1 MHDCTCRLFRMPL
14 NNSPNVG
21 RLASGHLPSRIPHD
35 LEGDNS
41 VLTESTTEKYQQ
53 ILQSARQLFESEPDW
68 VTFFREILGVD
79 GVVRRQ
85 FTRLEDLTAFEK
97 STEFD
102 QIQKWLVKL
111 REQKNSTDTESEP
124 TRVITVRL
132 PKSMHEY
139 LRTEAHDL
147 RTSMNKLCIS
157 KLLQVI
163 EQDLIPTERT
173 SGGPSRINKPAP
185 QPTTAGIGTGIGTS
199 HGTSHIGHTSHA
211 SHTTHVGHSGHSN
224 NPISSTQPTFRS
236 ASGF

>member
-1 MHDCTCRLFRMPL
+1 M
-14 NNSPNVG
+14 
-21 RLASGHLPSRIPHD
+21 
-35 LEGDNS
+35 
-41 VLTESTTEKYQQ
+41 LTQSTEKYQP
-53 ILQSARQLFESEPDW
+53 ILQTARQLYDTEPDW

-79 GVVRRQ
+79 GIVRRQ
-85 FTRLEDLTAFEK
+85 FTRLEDLNAFEK
-97 STEFD
+97 SPEFD

-111 REQKNSTDTESEP
+111 REQKNATDTESEP

-173 SGGPSRINKPAP
+173 SGSPSRSKPAP
-185 QPTTAGIGTGIGTS
+185 QPQAHAPQAIGAGMGGSIGNSGGVMPFKS
-199 HGTSHIGHTSHA
+199 A
-211 SHTTHVGHSGHSN
+211 VG
-224 NPISSTQPTFRS
+224 F
-236 ASGF
+236 

>member
-1 MHDCTCRLFRMPL
+1 MPL
-14 NNSPNVG
+14 NTYANRGP
-21 RLASGHLPSRIPHD
+21 SGGGI
-35 LEGDNS
+35 
-41 VLTESTTEKYQQ
+41 
-53 ILQSARQLFESEPDW
+53 
-68 VTFFREILGVD
+68 
-79 GVVRRQ
+79 VRRQ

-97 STEFD
+97 SQEFD

-111 REQKNSTDTESEP
+111 REQKNATDTESEP

-163 EQDLIPTERT
+163 EQDLIPTERAT
-173 SGGPSRINKPAP
+173 SAPPRTKPAP
-185 QPTTAGIGTGIGTS
+185 QPIASSSPSMMGSSLGGSS
-199 HGTSHIGHTSHA
+199 HHGSPLSSTHNSHITS
-211 SHTTHVGHSGHSN
+211 SG
-224 NPISSTQPTFRS
+224 QPVFRS

>member
-1 MHDCTCRLFRMPL
+1 M
-14 NNSPNVG
+14 
-21 RLASGHLPSRIPHD
+21 
-35 LEGDNS
+35 
-41 VLTESTTEKYQQ
+41 LTQSTEKYQP
-53 ILQSARQLFESEPDW
+53 ILQTARQLYESEPDW

-79 GVVRRQ
+79 GIVRRQ

-97 STEFD
+97 SPEFE

-111 REQKNSTDTESEP
+111 REQKNATDTESEP

-163 EQDLIPTERT
+163 EQDLIPTERSSAAT
-173 SGGPSRINKPAP
+173 PSRTQADASSRRLPAAAASR
-185 QPTTAGIGTGIGTS
+185 QPPSRSSQPMFTLGLRLLAA
-199 HGTSHIGHTSHA
+199 A
-211 SHTTHVGHSGHSN
+211 SKIAIDRKRNRPGASRRGV
-224 NPISSTQPTFRS
+224 FR
-236 ASGF
+236 

>member
-1 MHDCTCRLFRMPL
+1 MWQCHP
-14 NNSPNVG
+14 
-21 RLASGHLPSRIPHD
+21 RIPHD
-35 LEGDNS
+35 LEGDNA
-41 VLTESTTEKYQQ
+41 VLTQSTEKYQE
-53 ILQSARQLFESEPDW
+53 ILKAASQLYTSEPDW

-79 GVVRRQ
+79 GIVRRH

-97 STEFD
+97 SPEFE

-111 REQKNSTDTESEP
+111 REQKNATDTESEP

-173 SGGPSRINKPAP
+173 SAPPSRLAKPAV
-185 QPTTAGIGTGIGTS
+185 QPMASSMSGSGMGGSSLGSNS
-199 HGTSHIGHTSHA
+199 HS
-211 SHTTHVGHSGHSN
+211 THSTH
-224 NPISSTQPTFRS
+224 PFSSSSPSPSPLSSSQPTFRS

>member
-1 MHDCTCRLFRMPL
+1 
-14 NNSPNVG
+14 V
-21 RLASGHLPSRIPHD
+21 LA
-35 LEGDNS
+35 
-41 VLTESTTEKYQQ
+41 ESTEKYQQ
-53 ILQSARQLFESEPDW
+53 ILQSARQLYESEPDW

-79 GVVRRQ
+79 GVVRRT

-97 STEFD
+97 SQEFD

-111 REQKNSTDTESEP
+111 REQKNATDTESEP

-173 SGGPSRINKPAP
+173 GATTTRKPASPAP
-185 QPTTAGIGTGIGTS
+185 QPQQQPVGAGMGSMGG
-199 HGTSHIGHTSHA
+199 
-211 SHTTHVGHSGHSN
+211 
-224 NPISSTQPTFRS
+224 QPAPYKS
-236 ASGF
+236 AMGF

>member
-1 MHDCTCRLFRMPL
+1 
-14 NNSPNVG
+14 
-21 RLASGHLPSRIPHD
+21 
-35 LEGDNS
+35 
-41 VLTESTTEKYQQ
+41 VLTQSTEKYQQ
-53 ILQSARQLFESEPDW
+53 ILQSARQLYESEPDW

-79 GVVRRQ
+79 GIVRRQ
-85 FTRLEDLTAFEK
+85 FTRLEDLNAFEK
-97 STEFD
+97 STEFE

-111 REQKNSTDTESEP
+111 REQKNATDTESEP

-163 EQDLIPTERT
+163 EQDLIPTERST
-173 SGGPSRINKPAP
+173 GSPNRVNKPAP
-185 QPTTAGIGTGIGTS
+185 QPATAGIGGGIT
-199 HGTSHIGHTSHA
+199 GHT
-211 SHTTHVGHSGHSN
+211 TGHSGQGHTH
-224 NPISSTQPTFRS
+224 NPIGSSQPVFRS

>member
-1 MHDCTCRLFRMPL
+1 
-14 NNSPNVG
+14 
-21 RLASGHLPSRIPHD
+21 
-35 LEGDNS
+35 
-41 VLTESTTEKYQQ
+41 VLTQSTEKYQP

-97 STEFD
+97 SPEFE

-163 EQDLIPTERT
+163 EQDLIPTERS
-173 SGGPSRINKPAP
+173 SGGPSRLNKPTTQP
-185 QPTTAGIGTGIGTS
+185 MTQPTTASIGGGM
-199 HGTSHIGHTSHA
+199 GGHTG
-211 SHTTHVGHSGHSN
+211 HTTHPQHS
-224 NPISSTQPTFRS
+224 PISSSQPVFRS